1 MAVPPGSLM
10 HWSMFP
16 ESLRR
21 QIENQYDQTIVC
33 HAFTSPRQQLA
44 DIAGRTAREGW
55 EFRLWTH
62 SCESYS

>member
-1 MAVPPGSLM
+1 
-10 HWSMFP
+10 MFP

-44 DIAGRTAREGW
+44 DIAGRTARKGW